1 MAAPSWPRIAWKRR
15 LGIGARASELAGM
28 ADAGRIC
35 LDQHPA
41 GPVASQ
47 PHGLDRHRRS
57 GAVGNIGS
65 NVHDDSRGITD
76 RIKIADG
83 FGLPSV

>member
-1 MAAPSWPRIAWKRR
+1 VNSSVWQTPVAF
-15 LGIGARASELAGM
+15 
-28 ADAGRIC
+28 D
-35 LDQHPA
+35 LDQYLA

-47 PHGLDRHRRS
+47 LHGLDRHRRS

-76 RIKIADG
+76 RIKIAD
-83 FGLPSV
+83 